1 MTKFANKTVLITGGA
16 SGIGKIM
23 ALKILQMGALNMI
36 IWDINK
42 ENIDSTV
49 TEFKNAGYTLN
60 PFLVDVSD
68 LNQIKQTAKIVK
80 EKFGKVDILINNAG
94 IVVGKYFHEHSHE
107 EIDRSMQINILAL
120 MHITHEF
127 LWDMIEKDEG
137 HIVNIASA
145 AGLVSNPK
153 MSVYCSSKWAAIG
166 WSDSLRIEMET
177 LTKNVKITTV
187 TPYYISTGMF
197 DGVKSPIIP
206 IVKPEN
212 AADKIINGIL
222 NNKIFV
228 RMPWL
233 VYTLPFVKGILP
245 ARWFDFIVG
254 KGMGVYKSMNE
265 FKGRQ

>member
-23 ALKILQMGALNMI
+23 ALKILQKGASNMI

-42 ENIDSTV
+42 ENIDSSV
-49 TEFKNAGYTLN
+49 AEFKSAGYTLHS
-60 PFLVDVSD
+60 FLVDVSD
-68 LNQIKQTAKIVK
+68 LNQIKQTAKAVK
-80 EKFGKVDILINNAG
+80 DKFGKVDILINNAG
-94 IVVGKYFHEHSHE
+94 IVVGKYFHEHSHD
-107 EIDRSMQINILAL
+107 EINKSMQINILAL

-145 AGLVSNPK
+145 AGMVSNPK

-166 WSDSLRIEMET
+166 WSDSLRLEMERI
-177 LTKNVKITTV
+177 TKNVKVTTV

-206 IVKPEN
+206 IVKPEK
-212 AADKIINGIL
+212 AADKIICGIL
-222 NNKIFV
+222 KNKLFV

-233 VYTLPFVKGILP
+233 VYTLPFIKGILP
-245 ARWFDFIVG
+245 VRWFDFIVG
-254 KGMGVYKSMNE
+254 KGFSVYKTMEE